1 MKVAVFGGTGY
12 VGSYIVEELIKNG
25 HTPRLLVRP
34 GSEKKIIKPRK
45 CEIVKG
51 DINDLNVVKEVIMGT
66 EAVIYL
72 IAVIREFP
80 RKGITWEKLQ
90 FQATTSCIDIT
101 NELNIKR
108 FLLMS
113 ANGVKPHGTNY
124 QKTKFMADEYLKN
137 SGLRYTIFRPTSLF
151 GDPRGNGRPEFN
163 TQIFNDM
170 LSLPIP
176 APLFHHGLIPNNA
189 GEFEFNPI
197 HVKDVASIF
206 IKSIEHKD
214 MFNKIYSLGGPDKVT
229 WKNMIKMVS
238 KVVGKK
244 KMSIPAPVIVVKT
257 IASLFKYL
265 KWFPVTPEQLTMIM
279 EDNTCESTELF
290 NNLNM
295 EPIIYNEENL
305 SYLKSNKNDI

>member
-12 VGSYIVEELIKNG
+12 VGSYIIEELINQG
-25 HTPRLLVRP
+25 HTPRLLVRS
-34 GSEKKIIKPRK
+34 GSEKKIMKPKK
-45 CEIVKG
+45 CEVFEGDVNDFEIVEK
-51 DINDLNVVKEVIMGT
+51 VISGSD
-66 EAVIYL
+66 AVIYL

-90 FQATTSCIDIT
+90 FNGATTCIDISK
-101 NELNIKR
+101 NHNINR

-137 SGLRYTIFRPTSLF
+137 SGLNYTIFRPTSLF

-163 TQIFNDM
+163 TQILQDM

-189 GEFEFNPI
+189 GEFAFNPI

-206 IKSIEHKD
+206 VKSIDNEI
-214 MFNKIYSLGGPDKVT
+214 MFNKIFRLGGLNKVS
-229 WKNMIKMVS
+229 WKEMIKTVS
-238 KVVGKK
+238 KAVGKK
-244 KMSIPAPVIVVKT
+244 KFAIPAPVMVVKT
-257 IASLFKYL
+257 IASFFKYF

-279 EDNTCESTELF
+279 EDNTCESKELF
-290 NNLNM
+290 DNLKIN
-295 EPIIYNEENL
+295 PIPYNVENL
-305 SYLKSNKNDI
+305 SYLKINKN